1 MSVYYFINED
11 SGQNEITGNP
21 GSPTS
26 KIVPAAADLK
36 TENSLSGSHHSSHS
50 TTSTGSTR

>member
-21 GSPTS
+21 GSPS